1 MHTRVAFAAVAA
13 IAAIAAIALVMGGAS
28 CSKAKG
34 APKAPPRVV
43 VITPS
48 EAVAGPE
55 FRGAEAFVRAH
66 SARSSKG
73 EASHAVL
80 PDEIM
85 SSAKAGGLEAAVASF
100 IASIASDPSVE
111 AVVVDPAFAGSAE
124 GFRLA
129 REARAKAARPELF
142 CVAGDSR
149 EDVLTIEASADLVV
163 ELDRVYRA
171 YLIPWAARKM
181 GAKALV
187 AAYAGGEEADP
198 RTARE
203 RAIMSAACADLGLKY
218 AAMIAPA
225 GTGAAGYT
233 RTMTATWL
241 RDFGR
246 DTALYGSDVALVG
259 PLVEG
264 AVADGGI
271 VVDAAGRLTRAAYAA
286 ALGMDLSEAKG
297 NARKE
302 RALIERAIAAQGGRG
317 RFGMW
322 DADFAEAS
330 VEGLAEF
337 ALRAATGVASG
348 AVRKSDIKDLVAALD
363 ARSPGAAWLAAYDVD
378 PDTGVKSANRVLL
391 RQDVYVLGS
400 GYLQSALQT
409 VPAKYLTIR
418 ADGR

>member
-1 MHTRVAFAAVAA
+1 M
-13 IAAIAAIALVMGGAS
+13 AAIALVVGGAS

-34 APKAPPRVV
+34 ASKAPPRVV

-66 SARSSKG
+66 SGKGSKG

-80 PDEIM
+80 PDGIM

-100 IASIASDPSVE
+100 IAGAASDPSVE
-111 AVVVDPAFAGSAE
+111 AVVVDPAFTGSAE
-124 GFRLA
+124 GFR
-129 REARAKAARPELF
+129 RAKAARPELF
-142 CVAGDSR
+142 CLAGDSR
-149 EDVLTIEASADLVV
+149 EDVLSIEASADLVV

-187 AAYAGGEEADP
+187 AAYFGGEEAEP

-225 GTGAAGYT
+225 GAGAAAYT
-233 RTMTATWL
+233 RTMTRTWL
-241 RDFGR
+241 RDYGR
-246 DTALYGSDVALVG
+246 DTVLYGSDGALAG

-264 AVADGGI
+264 AIADGGI

-302 RALIERAIAAQGGRG
+302 RALIEGAIAALGGRG
-317 RFGMW
+317 RFGLW

-337 ALRAATGVASG
+337 ALRSAAGEASG
-348 AVRKSDIKDLVAALD
+348 AARKSDLKDLVAALD

-418 ADGR
+418 ADGQ